1 MKDLDFKTLKI
12 LAKFVQIDY
21 DRLIS
26 HSEFDDSI
34 SFESKML
41 SDSEY
46 DNLQAFV
53 YILKEILNYR
63 PLSF

>member
-26 HSEFDDSI
+26 DSEFDDSI
-34 SFESKML
+34 SIESKML

-53 YILKEILNYR
+53 YILQEILNYR
-63 PLSF
+63 PLPF

>member
-21 DRLIS
+21 DRLLSDLEI
-26 HSEFDDSI
+26 DDSI
-34 SFESKML
+34 SIESKML

-46 DNLQAFV
+46 DNLQSLV
-53 YILKEILNYR
+53 YVLTEILKFR
-63 PLSF
+63 PLPF

>member
-21 DRLIS
+21 DKLLSDLEI
-26 HSEFDDSI
+26 DDSI
-34 SFESKML
+34 SKERKFL

-46 DNLQAFV
+46 DNLQSFV
-53 YILKEILNYR
+53 YVLQEILKFR
-63 PLSF
+63 PLPF